1 MSSQNPKEDFVN
13 FFMNSK
19 YGLPKESNP
28 KDHFINQIPVFND
41 NISFLHSLKNINNE
55 SLQKQDLLFCFLNL
69 NPPLLKILK
78 DKKENDK
85 YPELVI
91 WYKEKFEENKKYLK
105 EFNTRKV
112 EDIKVDT
119 NPQII
124 ITRFPPEPSGF
135 LHIGHAKAAL
145 VNATLA
151 QKGGRMILRFD
162 DTNPEKKY
170 EEFEDQIIKDLK
182 DLKIEDYTVS
192 HSSDYFSLIIEK
204 AKFLINKGKAY
215 CDDTPQEQMRKE
227 RMDGIESKNREM
239 KIEDSLNLF
248 NEMLKGLQ
256 PSFCLRAKI
265 DMKDPNKA
273 MRDPVIFRSTNSK
286 HHRVPDLHSF
296 PTYDF
301 TCPILDSIE
310 GVTLAC
316 RSNEYRDRNKQ
327 YDWFLC
333 NLELKNK
340 PKIFDF
346 SRLNF
351 EKTVLSKRKITQL
364 IENKKVNDWDD
375 PRLSTIQ
382 GIKRAGMDMDVLR
395 EYILLQGPSQKTST
409 ISWDKIWAMNK
420 KAIDSKSPRFM
431 AVPVKNAV
439 EVYVKNVGYDI
450 KEVENLKS
458 NKSGNNVKVDMKVD
472 NVKDSD
478 NEVMEN
484 KVDKGNNVKVHNN
497 STLSE
502 SPTNN
507 LRNTF
512 NSKKSQVFDNLIWIS
527 QEDASL
533 LKEGEEFTL
542 MNWGNAIVTEKIVKN
557 HLTLSLTLDLNLKGD
572 YKKTKNKIT
581 WVSKVGSIY
590 LRTFEIGDLFKETE
604 EFNEESLKEIYY
616 YAENGISKIKEGEW
630 IPFERIGFFK
640 CDKPFEF
647 NLVPFTQQKRK

>member
-1 MSSQNPKEDFVN
+1 MSSQNPKEEFVN
-13 FFMNSK
+13 FLMNSK

-28 KDHFINQIPVFND
+28 KDHFINQIPVYND
-41 NISFLHSLKNINNE
+41 DISFLHSLKNINNE

-78 DKKENDK
+78 DKKENEK
-85 YPELVI
+85 FPELVT

-112 EDIKVDT
+112 EDVKVDT
-119 NPQII
+119 NPQIV

-182 DLKIEDYTVS
+182 DLKIENYTVS

-439 EVYVKNVGYDI
+439 EVYVKNVGFEI
-450 KEVENLKS
+450 KEVENLKI
-458 NKSGNNVKVDMKVD
+458 NKSGNNVKGGDKGKG
-472 NVKDSD
+472 N
-478 NEVMEN
+478 VMETKDKN
-484 KVDKGNNVKVHNN
+484 KGDNN

-502 SPTNN
+502 SPSNN
-507 LRNTF
+507 LLNTF

-542 MNWGNAIVTEKIVKN
+542 MNWGNAIVTEKIVKDN
-557 HLTLSLTLDLNLKGD
+557 LTLSLTLDLNLKGD

-590 LRTFEIGDLFKETE
+590 LRTFEIGDLFKENE
-604 EFNEESLKEIYY
+604 DFNEESLKEIYY
-616 YAENGISKIKEGEW
+616 YAENGISKIKEGDW
-630 IPFERIGFFK
+630 IQFERIGFFK

-647 NLVPFTQQKRK
+647 NLVPFTKQKRK

>member
-1 MSSQNPKEDFVN
+1 MSSQNSKEEFVN
-13 FFMNSK
+13 FLMNSK

-28 KDHFINQIPVFND
+28 KDHFINQIPVYND
-41 NISFLHSLKNINNE
+41 NILFLHSLKNINNE

-78 DKKENDK
+78 DKKENEK
-85 YPELVI
+85 FPELVI

-112 EDIKVDT
+112 EDVKVDT
-119 NPQII
+119 NPQIV

-431 AVPVKNAV
+431 AVPVENAV
-439 EVYVKNVGYDI
+439 EVYVKNVGFEI
-450 KEVENLKS
+450 KEVENLKIN
-458 NKSGNNVKVDMKVD
+458 NKGNKAKGGDKGKGN
-472 NVKDSD
+472 
-478 NEVMEN
+478 VMETKDKN
-484 KVDKGNNVKVHNN
+484 KEDNN
-497 STLSE
+497 STCPE

-507 LRNTF
+507 LLNTF
-512 NSKKSQVFDNLIWIS
+512 ISKKSQVFDNLIWIS

-542 MNWGNAIVTEKIVKN
+542 MNWGNAIVTEKIIKDN
-557 HLTLSLTLDLNLKGD
+557 LTFSLTLDLNLKGD
-572 YKKTKNKIT
+572 YK
-581 WVSKVGSIY
+581 
-590 LRTFEIGDLFKETE
+590 
-604 EFNEESLKEIYY
+604 
-616 YAENGISKIKEGEW
+616 
-630 IPFERIGFFK
+630 
-640 CDKPFEF
+640 
-647 NLVPFTQQKRK
+647 